1 MRFLDTIDIS
11 ASGLTAQRLRMD
23 TIASN
28 IANVETTRV
37 QNGKGPYRRQVV
49 VFEARTPRV
58 PGKIAGANFAGIL
71 EEKIG
76 NMGSGVRVKEIRSV
90 DENEQPFRKV
100 YDPSHPDADEQG
112 YVNYPNVNIGVI
124 NVTLFVCIRM
134 RWVINFSEGLFIF
147 VYRPDFFYPYPGTH
161 ISDFFFQYACKISTR
176 YLTWYPGG
184 TGLKNYYLPAV
195 RAFPIL
201 NPGSFNISY
210 ITGYGIHPQ
219 TLGGKSRSTNV
230 NSIKKSHVLTPF
242 R

>member
-58 PGKIAGANFAGIL
+58 PGKIAGANFESIL

-112 YVNYPNVNIGVI
+112 YVNYPNVNIVEEMINMISATRAYEANAKVI
-124 NVTLFVCIRM
+124 EASKSMAM
-134 RWVINFSEGLFIF
+134 RALDIG
-147 VYRPDFFYPYPGTH
+147 R
-161 ISDFFFQYACKISTR
+161 
-176 YLTWYPGG
+176 
-184 TGLKNYYLPAV
+184 
-195 RAFPIL
+195 
-201 NPGSFNISY
+201 
-210 ITGYGIHPQ
+210 
-219 TLGGKSRSTNV
+219 
-230 NSIKKSHVLTPF
+230 
-242 R
+242 